1 MVVFELFV
9 ILKQS
14 QSFNIKPNDSFLF
27 YVVDPQNLAEIVIL
41 TRNLRVKFGK
51 LNEDFE
57 SIHEIDHAH
66 QYYT

>member
-27 YVVDPQNLAEIVIL
+27 YAVDPQNLAEIVTL

-51 LNEDFE
+51 LNEDL
-57 SIHEIDHAH
+57 
-66 QYYT
+66 QYMK